1 MLFEQSGKIAGGN
14 KKVFGSLSCIQI
26 NVIQMFMDVIVN
38 FTEIGSLVF
47 MNQNIMRRLF
57 GDLGKDGKQT
67 VRHGKDLRVFVV
79 DLGESLS
86 EKTQ

>member
-1 MLFEQSGKIAGGN
+1 
-14 KKVFGSLSCIQI
+14 
-26 NVIQMFMDVIVN
+26 
-38 FTEIGSLVF
+38 

-67 VRHGKDLRVFVV
+67 VRHGKDLRAFVI